1 MSGSGGSAGR
11 ALLSV
16 SDKTGIVDFARAL
29 RDLGFEIVSTGG
41 TARTLAEAKVATLE
55 VASVTGF
62 PEIMDGRVKTLH
74 PKIHGGILA
83 RRDLDAET
91 LAEHGIVGIDL
102 VAVNLYPFEQTIARP
117 DCTLALAVENIDI
130 GGPAMLRAA
139 AKNHRHVLA
148 IADPADYDETA
159 RRLREDRADVDF
171 RRRLA
176 AKAFAHTAA
185 YDRAIAGYLAEAAS

>member
-1 MSGSGGSAGR
+1 MSGNVGSAGR

-41 TARTLAEAKVATLE
+41 TSRTLAEGEVATLE

-83 RRDLDAET
+83 RRDLDAGT
-91 LAEHGIVGIDL
+91 LAKHGIVGIDL

-159 RRLREDRADVDF
+159 RRLREAQADIGF

-185 YDRAIAGYLAEAAS
+185 YDRAVAGYLAEAAS

>member
-1 MSGSGGSAGR
+1 M
-11 ALLSV
+11 
-16 SDKTGIVDFARAL
+16 
-29 RDLGFEIVSTGG
+29 
-41 TARTLAEAKVATLE
+41 
-55 VASVTGF
+55 
-62 PEIMDGRVKTLH
+62 GRVKTLH

-130 GGPAMLRAA
+130 GGPGDAA
-139 AKNHRHVLA
+139 RRGEEP
-148 IADPADYDETA
+148 IATCSPLPDPADYAETA
-159 RRLREDRADVDF
+159 RRLREDRADMDF

-185 YDRAIAGYLAEAAS
+185 YDRAVAGYLAEAAS

>member
-1 MSGSGGSAGR
+1 MSRNDGSAGR

-41 TARTLAEAKVATLE
+41 TARTLAEAKVPTLE

-159 RRLREDRADVDF
+159 RRLREADADFDF
-171 RRRLA
+171 RRQLA

-185 YDRAIAGYLAEAAS
+185 YDRAVAGYLAEAAS

>member
-1 MSGSGGSAGR
+1 MSGNGGSAGR

-29 RDLGFEIVSTGG
+29 CDLGFEIVSTGG

-55 VASVTGF
+55 VGTVTGF

-148 IADPADYDETA
+148 IAAPADYDETA
-159 RRLREDRADVDF
+159 RRLREGRADVDF
-171 RRRLA
+171 RRQLA

-185 YDRAIAGYLAEAAS
+185 YDRAVAGYLAEAAS